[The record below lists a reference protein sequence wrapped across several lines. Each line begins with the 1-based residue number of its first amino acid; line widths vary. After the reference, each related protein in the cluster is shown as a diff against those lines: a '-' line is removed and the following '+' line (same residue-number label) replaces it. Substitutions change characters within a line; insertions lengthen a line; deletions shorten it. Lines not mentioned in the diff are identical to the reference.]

1 MFIMWLKGQERE
13 LGNERWVLAGLIVLL
28 SILMV
33 SNVRYPTFK
42 YIDWTLQ
49 KSVAAFAVVVV
60 VILGIVLYK
69 EVMLAALFVVYLLYG
84 LVRPWVS
91 KRWRREI
98 ESDEEDEQDSAE
110 G

>member
-1 MFIMWLKGQERE
+1 
-13 LGNERWVLAGLIVLL
+13 
-28 SILMV
+28 MV

-60 VILGIVLYK
+60 IAFGILEFK
-69 EVMLAALFVVYLLYG
+69 EVALAAVFVLYLLYG

-91 KRWRREI
+91 KRWRQEIEPDEDEEI
-98 ESDEEDEQDSAE
+98 ESDEKPFKNQRD
-110 G
+110 